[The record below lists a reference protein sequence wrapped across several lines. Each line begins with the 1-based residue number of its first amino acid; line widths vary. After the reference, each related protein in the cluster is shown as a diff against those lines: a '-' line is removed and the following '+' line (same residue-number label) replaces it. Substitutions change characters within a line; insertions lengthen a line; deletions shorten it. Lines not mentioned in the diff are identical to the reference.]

1 MSDLGPSITH
11 AALLHIESDGA
22 VYCHVSNGHVALPE
36 SLSLGDL
43 FRALAMA
50 KEEEA

>member
-1 MSDLGPSITH
+1 MSAQDITH
-11 AALLHIESDGA
+11 AALLHIESDGSI
-22 VYCHVSNGHVALPE
+22 YCHVSNGHVALPQ

-50 KEEEA
+50 KKEGA